1 MFGINKL
8 KRDVECLAEYFD
20 DFIEQETKVAEHVL
34 DNAKRIAALEE
45 YMGITFCEGP
55 KTKAHYKK
63 RRPKVA
69 NPIGR
74 PKKK

>member
-1 MFGINKL
+1 MLGINKL
-8 KRDVECLAEYFD
+8 KAKVEGLQENFD
-20 DFIEQETKVAEHVL
+20 WALELQSRCATQQLES
-34 DNAKRIAALEE
+34 NKRIAALEE